1 MAVIGKPAPLKPWEL
16 DLIAQC
22 RVARLATVSL
32 GGQPHLVPV
41 CFAFVDGAF
50 FVPIDE
56 KPKRA
61 TTLARVQNIERD
73 PRATL
78 LIDHYADDWSQLAW
92 LRFDC
97 GAAGRRDGAS
107 PPLSAVPGHGARGAA
122 ADRLDACTPCRVA
135 MVGLSGLAST
145 ATVCGRFPST
155 CCRGRASSACPVG
168 QGWP

>member
-16 DLIAQC
+16 DLIGQC

-56 KPKRA
+56 KPKRG

-97 GAAGRRDGAS
+97 GAAVLSSGSERPDVVTELRRRYLQYQDMALEAR
-107 PPLSAVPGHGARGAA
+107 PLIALTPAHHAA
-122 ADRLDACTPCRVA
+122 WRW
-135 MVGLSGLAST
+135 SG
-145 ATVCGRFPST
+145 
-155 CCRGRASSACPVG
+155 
-168 QGWP
+168 